1 MAELSN
7 PPTLETGNGA
17 ERLDFE
23 LAGLADLTGLKPR
36 EVVRETV
43 IEGGREVVRVGD
55 VETATRLWEED
66 RGFGRSEG
74 ASSIVTV
81 AGFLRCIG
89 VGITTRDVAAV
100 VERNGLIR
108 LVASSSQAPATGGLS
123 PTNQLQFFKGIGIPA
138 VLRVMAHLEPMAA
151 AVREGQSVL
160 ANVNAAILW
169 REELGG
175 MGREQYRDFFR
186 EGRANHSIQVI
197 GLTAD
202 TVTEELIGFYINDP
216 AFADGAGCY
225 ISANTM
231 RLAAIGSADYPVLG
245 TMIATEFR
253 HRPAG

>member
-1 MAELSN
+1 MTELS
-7 PPTLETGNGA
+7 TSRKLETGDGA
-17 ERLDFE
+17 EQLDFE
-23 LAGLADLTGLKPR
+23 LAGLADLAGLKPR
-36 EVVRETV
+36 EVVREIV

-66 RGFGRSEG
+66 GGLGRPEG

-81 AGFLRCIG
+81 AGFLRCVG

-108 LVASSSQAPATGGLS
+108 LVASSSQAAATGGLS

-138 VLRVMAHLEPMAA
+138 ILRVMAHLEPLAA
-151 AVREGQSVL
+151 AVQDGQSVL

-175 MGREQYRDFFR
+175 FGGEQYGDCFRD
-186 EGRANHSIQVI
+186 GRANHSIQVT
-197 GLTAD
+197 GFTAD
-202 TVTEELIGFYINDP
+202 PVTEELIGFYVNDP
-216 AFADGAGCY
+216 AFADGAGRY

-231 RLAAIGSADYPVLG
+231 RLAAIGNADYPALG
-245 TMIATEFR
+245 TMIATELR